1 MKAAVEKVKR
11 FYSDY
16 TPWISLGLGVLTR
29 VLSKQSVE
37 FAPRALAI
45 LALAW
50 LIPVAISRYFR
61 APVDPALEPSWRRV
75 PRTLA
80 PTVTVLLYKNVLF
93 FLVPVWFG
101 SAHFPSL
108 NLAFPIL
115 LALMALFTCFSNQYQ
130 VLVLDRPRVRV
141 AWTAVVLFAVLV
153 PAVAVMFNV
162 SPRTSIILSA
172 LFAATL
178 SYLALAPLDRVLT
191 RKGIVGMSRVTVP
204 VAAVAG
210 LLAPLFPPVPMVCH
224 AWKVGTSIAAREI
237 RGEASHFPRGTRR
250 VVAWFAVTLPRHNR
264 QEIAYQWFHNGD
276 PISAPFR
283 SKVSGGRK
291 EGFRTWT
298 LKTAPTPGRW
308 RVDMLTGESNQ
319 LIARASFVVDP

>member
-1 MKAAVEKVKR
+1 MKTAVEHVKR
-11 FYSDY
+11 FYSGY

-29 VLSKQSVE
+29 VLSKKSVE

-50 LIPVAISRYFR
+50 LIPVAISRYLR

-75 PRTLA
+75 SRTLA

-101 SAHFPSL
+101 SAHLGSL
-108 NLAFPIL
+108 NLGFPVL
-115 LALMALFTCFSNQYQ
+115 LALMALFTCFADQYQ
-130 VLVLDRPRVRV
+130 ALVLDRPRVRV

-153 PAVAVMFNV
+153 PAVAVMFHV
-162 SPRTSIILSA
+162 SPRTALVSSA
-172 LFAATL
+172 LLASTL

-191 RKGIVGMSRVTVP
+191 RKGIVGMTRVTVP
-204 VAAVAG
+204 VAVVAG

-224 AWKVGTSIAAREI
+224 DSKVGTSIVAREI
-237 RGEASHFPRGTRR
+237 QGEASHFPRGTHR
-250 VVAWFAVTLPRHNR
+250 VVAWFAVTLPRHNQ
-264 QEIAYQWFHNGD
+264 QEIAYQWFHDGD
-276 PISAPFR
+276 PVGPPFR
-283 SKVSGGRK
+283 TKVAGGRK

-298 LKTAPTPGRW
+298 LKTAPSPGKW
-308 RVDMLTGESNQ
+308 RVDMLTSEANQ
-319 LIARASFVVDP
+319 LIARAGFIVDP